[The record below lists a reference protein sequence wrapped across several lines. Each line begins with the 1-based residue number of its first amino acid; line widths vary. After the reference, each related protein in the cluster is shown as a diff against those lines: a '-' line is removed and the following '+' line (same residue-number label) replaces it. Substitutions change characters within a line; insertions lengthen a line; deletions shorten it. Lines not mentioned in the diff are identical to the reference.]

1 VLGARH
7 TTGFSLDELA
17 DRLGGVTERHDRTF
31 LGYGLSEPD
40 VLEIRR
46 WALGWEAD
54 IRVRLAGGEIGPT
67 GPEET
72 AWDAYRT

>member
-1 VLGARH
+1 
-7 TTGFSLDELA
+7 
-17 DRLGGVTERHDRTF
+17 
-31 LGYGLSEPD
+31 